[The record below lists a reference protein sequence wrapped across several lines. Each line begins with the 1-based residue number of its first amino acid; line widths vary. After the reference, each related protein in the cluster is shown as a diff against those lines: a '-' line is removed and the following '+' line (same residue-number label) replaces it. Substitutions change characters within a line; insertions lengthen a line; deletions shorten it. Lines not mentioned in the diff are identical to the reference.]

1 MCLFAG
7 SLAQIVLTVAKLPFN
22 MSLKKSLAVVLL
34 ISFWIFMPDKVAA
47 QDFQGALNVAIQEV
61 DVKEI
66 SRYFDKRVQV
76 TIDQESNFYSNTQA
90 EIIIRNFLENMGRM
104 GFVSSNAEK
113 RQGEMVQ
120 LFTGTITSAKG
131 NYRTSI
137 LVRRIGQTNLIQ
149 EVHFQK
155 Q

>member
-1 MCLFAG
+1 
-7 SLAQIVLTVAKLPFN
+7 
-22 MSLKKSLAVVLL
+22 
-34 ISFWIFMPDKVAA
+34 MPNKAAA
-47 QDFQGALNVAIQEV
+47 QDFQGALNIAIQESN
-61 DVKEI
+61 VKEI
-66 SRYFDKRVQV
+66 SRFFDKRVQV

-90 EIIIRNFLENMGRM
+90 EIIIRNFLEKMGRM
-104 GFVSSNAEK
+104 GFLSSNAEK

-137 LVRRIGQTNLIQ
+137 LVRRIGQVNVIQ

>member
-1 MCLFAG
+1 
-7 SLAQIVLTVAKLPFN
+7 

-34 ISFWIFMPDKVAA
+34 ISFWIFKPGKATA
-47 QDFQGALNVAIQEV
+47 QDFQGALSAAIQEV

-76 TIDQESNFYSNTQA
+76 TIDQESNYYSNTQA
-90 EIIIRNFLENMGRM
+90 EIIIRNFLANMGRM
-104 GFVSSNAEK
+104 GFISSNTEK

-137 LVRRIGQTNLIQ
+137 LVRRIGQTKVIQ

>member
-1 MCLFAG
+1 
-7 SLAQIVLTVAKLPFN
+7 

-34 ISFWIFMPDKVAA
+34 ISLWIIMPNKAAA
-47 QDFQGALNVAIQEV
+47 QDFQGALNIAIQESN
-61 DVKEI
+61 VKEI
-66 SRYFDKRVQV
+66 SRFFDKRVQV

-90 EIIIRNFLENMGRM
+90 EIIIRNFLDKMGRM
-104 GFVSSNAEK
+104 GFISSSAEK

-137 LVRRIGQTNLIQ
+137 LVRRIGQINVIQ

>member
-1 MCLFAG
+1 
-7 SLAQIVLTVAKLPFN
+7 
-22 MSLKKSLAVVLL
+22 MSLKKSLAVVLM
-34 ISFWIFMPDKVAA
+34 ISFWIIMPNKAAA
-47 QDFQGALNVAIQEV
+47 QDFQGALNIAIQESN
-61 DVKEI
+61 VKEI
-66 SRYFDKRVQV
+66 SRFFDKRVQV

-90 EIIIRNFLENMGRM
+90 EIIIRNFLEKMGRM
-104 GFVSSNAEK
+104 GFLSSNAEK

-137 LVRRIGQTNLIQ
+137 LVRRIGQVNVIQ